1 MRLVIGRIGRP
12 HGLAGE
18 VTVEVRTDAVDT
30 RYAPGALLE
39 TDPSQRGPLLVAGT
53 RDINGRLVV
62 TFAGV
67 ADRTAAEALR
77 DTLLV
82 ADSASSP
89 ALGGPQEF
97 WDHQLVGLT
106 AVDLAGEVIGEL
118 ADVLH
123 PPGPDLL
130 AIRRPEG
137 TETLVPFV
145 AALVPEVDLRGG
157 RVVLDLPA
165 GLLEL

>member
-18 VTVEVRTDAVDT
+18 VTLEIRTDAADT

-39 TDPSQRGPLLVAGT
+39 TDPANRGPLRVAST
-53 RDINGRLVV
+53 RTVNGRLVV
-62 TFAGV
+62 AFAGI

-77 DTLLV
+77 DTMIV

-89 ALGGPQEF
+89 RLHGPEEY
-97 WDHQLVGLT
+97 WDHQLIGLR
-106 AVDLAGEVIGEL
+106 AENPAGEVIGEL

-123 PPGPDLL
+123 PPGSDLL
-130 AIRRPEG
+130 AITRPDGREV
-137 TETLVPFV
+137 LIPFV
-145 AALVPEVDLRGG
+145 AALVPEVDLRNG
-157 RVVLDLPA
+157 RVVVDPPP

>member
-30 RYAPGALLE
+30 RYAPGATLE
-39 TDPSQRGPLLVAGT
+39 TDPPERGPLRVAAT
-53 RDINGRLVV
+53 RGSNGRLVV

-67 ADRTAAEALR
+67 ADRDGAEGLR

-82 ADSASSP
+82 ADSTSSP
-89 ALGGPQEF
+89 ALSGPQEY

-106 AVDLAGEVIGEL
+106 AVDRAGEVIGEL
-118 ADVLH
+118 AEVLH

-137 TETLVPFV
+137 TEALVPFV
-145 AALVPEVDLRGG
+145 AALVPEVDLGGG